1 LTEPT
6 RRSLVVDTS
15 AAAAV
20 ILGEPGSGELAAH
33 LEDALARLMPAAIR
47 VELGIVIEARLWP
60 AGQDVVDRFLRD
72 AKIDIVPVD
81 ADLAARAM
89 SCWRRYGKGR
99 HPAGLNFGDCFT
111 YALAERTGHPVL
123 CTGDDFAATD
133 ITVVQPGPTPNA
145 AGGAPEQR
153 PIQERE

>member
-1 LTEPT
+1 LTQPT
-6 RRSLVVDTS
+6 QGSLVVDTS
-15 AAAAV
+15 AAVAI
-20 ILGEPGSGELAAH
+20 ILGERGCGELMAY

-89 SCWRRYGKGR
+89 SGWRRYGKGR
-99 HPAGLNFGDCFT
+99 HAAGLNFGDCFT

-133 ITVVQPGPTPNA
+133 SVVVRPQLGPDPA
-145 AGGAPEQR
+145 
-153 PIQERE
+153 